1 MKTTHMQLKN
11 HPVPLILGILIFLFS
26 SQCSNNQEHTTNTE
40 SVESVPTPKDSITS
54 PTYQTEVDE
63 TPFTAN
69 PHIIRLTDNLLYI
82 DSLKPYFKYPDVER
96 LDMLC
101 KRVKKYYSDSLC
113 TVVFSNN
120 KIQLKDKST
129 PFHLGEYQ
137 FIMGNLKKMPG
148 QPDVLIFL
156 DYIEAW
162 GKSLVLV
169 SVDENHKIIDIES
182 YCSTHGDGGDFVFV
196 EIKHQDFFNYFF
208 IKKHGYRA
216 LTTPID
222 TITYTKTVGKITL
235 NNGRFEK
242 SILKIDSN
250 IVELKK
256 ANY

>member
-1 MKTTHMQLKN
+1 MQLKN
-11 HPVPLILGILIFLFS
+11 HFIPLILGTITLLFS

-54 PTYQTEVDE
+54 PTYQTDVDE

-69 PHIIRLTDNLLYI
+69 PHIIRLTNNLLYI

-96 LDMLC
+96 LDLLC
-101 KRVKKYYSDSLC
+101 KRVKKYYLDSLC
-113 TVVFSNN
+113 TVMFSNN

-169 SVDENHKIIDIES
+169 SVDENHDMES
-182 YCSTHGDGGDFVFV
+182 YCSTHGDGGAFYFT
-196 EIKHQDFFNYFF
+196 EIKYHDFFNYFF
-208 IKKHGYRA
+208 IEKAGYQSFTR
-216 LTTPID
+216 PID
-222 TITYTKTVGKITL
+222 TITYSKTLGKITL
-235 NNGRFEK
+235 TNGRFEK
-242 SILKIDSN
+242 SILKVDSN

-256 ANY
+256 ADY

>member
-1 MKTTHMQLKN
+1 MQLKN
-11 HPVPLILGILIFLFS
+11 HFIPLILGTITFLFS
-26 SQCSNNQEHTTNTE
+26 SHCSNNHEHTITE
-40 SVESVPTPKDSITS
+40 SVEAVSIPKDSTVS
-54 PTYQTEVDE
+54 PTYQTDVDE

-69 PHIIRLTDNLLYI
+69 PHIIRLTNNLLYI

-96 LDMLC
+96 LDLLC
-101 KRVKKYYSDSLC
+101 KRVKKYYLDSLC
-113 TVVFSNN
+113 TVIFSNN

-169 SVDENHKIIDIES
+169 SVDENHKIIDMES
-182 YCSTHGDGGDFVFV
+182 YCSTHGDGGAFYFT
-196 EIKHQDFFNYFF
+196 EIKYHDFFNYFF
-208 IKKHGYRA
+208 IEKAGYQSF
-216 LTTPID
+216 TSPID
-222 TITYTKTVGKITL
+222 TITYSKTLGKITL
-235 NNGRFEK
+235 TNGRFEK